1 MVRVLPYGSLTKDIS
16 GEERTNIEE
25 LKEHGAVAFSD
36 DGVGIQL
43 IINNV

>member
-1 MVRVLPYGSLTKDIS
+1 MKQ
-16 GEERTNIEE
+16 EKQRTNIAE

-43 IINNV
+43 IIYNV